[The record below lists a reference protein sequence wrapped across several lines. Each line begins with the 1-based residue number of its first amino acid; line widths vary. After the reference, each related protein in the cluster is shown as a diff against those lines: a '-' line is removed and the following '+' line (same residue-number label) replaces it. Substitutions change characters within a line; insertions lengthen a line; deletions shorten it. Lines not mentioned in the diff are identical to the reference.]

1 MLTMNYTYRINPTTQ
16 QQELMLGWMET
27 CRRLYNRCLRDLKD
41 WLNSRKCSLY
51 SCSLNR
57 EYIMSPDIP
66 FPSYLEQKR
75 QLTQW
80 KKTNS
85 YLKEV
90 HSQVTQDCVKRL
102 HNTWERFKSK
112 KFGFPR
118 FKKFGRYQ
126 SFLFPQFKDNP
137 IKDGFIKLPKIGKV
151 KINQHRQIPEGF
163 NVKGVTIVVRARGTI
178 WYAVVTIQCDV
189 NVPEPTPFGR
199 GIGIDIGL
207 ESFLVTSDNFRVEP
221 AKFFRDLQSR
231 HSLLRRQAS
240 LLAARLG
247 RTRPVVLQRRASR
260 KKKGSKNWEMAQ
272 LTVARL
278 HHKISNS
285 RKNFHFQTSHLLCD
299 MADMIFVEDIDFRVS
314 AKGFLGKQMLDGGF
328 GQFRDLLSWVCW
340 KRGKYF
346 QSVDHKYTSQIC
358 PECNTHTG
366 KKELSQ
372 RVHNCLECGYQTSRD
387 HASGRVIL
395 NRGLEA
401 INSTDGLSGKEI
413 VCQVVLSGVSCL
425 DKWRRAENS
434 SSRGLEAST

>member
-1 MLTMNYTYRINPTTQ
+1 MLTMNYTYRINPTIQ

-51 SCSLNR
+51 SCSISR

-80 KKTNS
+80 KKTNPW
-85 YLKEV
+85 LKEV

-137 IKDGFIKLPKIGKV
+137 IIAGASAGADRLAKGEAKLSRACHSQGECRRTPVRDGFIKLPKIGQV
-151 KINQHRQIPEGF
+151 EINLHRPIPDGF
-163 NVKGVTIVVRARGTI
+163 KVKGVRIVSRVRGTV
-178 WYAVVTIQCDV
+178 WYAVVTISADAK
-189 NVPEPTPFGR
+189 VPDPLPFGR
-199 GIGIDIGL
+199 GIGADIGL
-207 ESFLVTSDNFRVEP
+207 ESYLVTSDNFRIRP
-221 AKFFRDLQSR
+221 ARFFRDLQSR
-231 HSLLRRQAS
+231 LK
-240 LLAARLG
+240 
-247 RTRPVVLQRRASR
+247 VLQRKASR
-260 KKKGSKNWEMAQ
+260 KKKRSNNWERASVK
-272 LTVARL
+272 VAKL
-278 HHKISNS
+278 HHQISNA

-299 MADMIFVEDIDFRVS
+299 QADMIFVEDINFKMT
-314 AKGFLGKQMLDGGF
+314 AKGFLGKEMLDGGF

-346 QSVDHKYTSQIC
+346 ATVDHKYTSQIC
-358 PECNTHTG
+358 PECNAHTG
-366 KKELSQ
+366 KKELNERQ
-372 RVHNCLECGYQTSRD
+372 YNCPECGYSTSRD

-395 NRGLEA
+395 QRGLESIVRLDESERKLPSECVLPGVA
-401 INSTDGLSGKEI
+401 I
-413 VCQVVLSGVSCL
+413 
-425 DKWRRAENS
+425 
-434 SSRGLEAST
+434 SR